1 VPLDP
6 DHVALVKRTFVRV
19 APDAEAFARTF
30 YARLFELDAALRP
43 LFTTDLD
50 EQGRKLMAML
60 ATAVNGV
67 DEMDTISP
75 MLEALGARHAAYGV
89 RSHDYPTLGA
99 ALVWTLGEYLGS
111 DFTDEARDAW
121 LEAYDLL
128 ARTMQAGAGGR
139 A

>member
-19 APDAEAFARTF
+19 APDAEVFATTF
-30 YARLFELDAALRP
+30 YARLFELDPALRR
-43 LFTTDLD
+43 LFTSDLD

-60 ATAVNGV
+60 ATAVNGL
-67 DEMDTISP
+67 DDLETISP
-75 MLEALGARHAAYGV
+75 MLESLGARHTIYGV
-89 RSHDYPTLGA
+89 RSQDYPTLGA

-111 DFTDEARDAW
+111 DFTEDAREAW
-121 LEAYDLL
+121 LKAYDLL
-128 ARTMQAGAGGR
+128 AGTMQAGAR